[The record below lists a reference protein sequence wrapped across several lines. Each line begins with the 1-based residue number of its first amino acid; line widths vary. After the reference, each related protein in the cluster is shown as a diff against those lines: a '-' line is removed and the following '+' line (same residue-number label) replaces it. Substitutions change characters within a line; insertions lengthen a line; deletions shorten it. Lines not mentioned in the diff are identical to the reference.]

1 MILCF
6 IILIGMTA
14 LLCLSAGIS
23 LPEEITPA
31 KGQSAF
37 YKAAYYLLKLAGRR
51 GGRGKGCEASGA
63 RASAFETER
72 LARVLLVFFLGSGT
86 GILLQAALAGQSA
99 LQDGYELT
107 RPTDGQDAKVWELQA
122 QIGEDAQTEQLEV
135 VVSKRRYT
143 EEEKQELLEQAIQ
156 EIDQVILGDNTS
168 ADEVRGR
175 VVLPASAADGQV
187 SVQWLQ
193 EPLDLLDAD
202 GNITEELPEEGALLQ
217 LKALLDCDGRA
228 AVYECALQLY
238 PPLYSEEEKL
248 RHTLQSEVKKADEQ
262 SAEEATLRLPSELDG
277 EKVIWEEK
285 GTDIAAT
292 CLGITVL
299 AAVCVWIA
307 RNQERQQAQ
316 EHRRRQMLMDYPNL
330 LFKLSMLLNAGLTM
344 QNAFF
349 KIALE
354 YRDRETPE
362 VRFAYEEMLTS
373 YYEMQSG
380 VPEARSYENF
390 GRRCG
395 VGSYNKLGTMLS
407 ANLQKGSQGLAKLLQ
422 EEAAFSMEER
432 SQMAR
437 KLGEEAGTKL
447 VLPMMLMLLVVLVI
461 LMAPAVMS
469 F

>member
-1 MILCF
+1 M
-6 IILIGMTA
+6 ILIGLAA
-14 LLCLSAGIS
+14 LLCLSAGTC
-23 LPEEITPA
+23 LTEEISPP
-31 KGQSAF
+31 KGQAAF
-37 YKAAYYLLKLAGRR
+37 YKAAHYLLKLNHKKNRQGV
-51 GGRGKGCEASGA
+51 
-63 RASAFETER
+63 FETER
-72 LARVLLVFFLGSGT
+72 LARVLLVVFLGSGLSL
-86 GILLQAALAGQSA
+86 LLQAAMAGQSI
-99 LQDGYELT
+99 LKDGYELP
-107 RPTDGQDAKVWELQA
+107 RPTDGQDAYSWELQA
-122 QIGEDAQTEQLEV
+122 QIGESAQTEQLEV
-135 VVSKRRYT
+135 VVNKRRYT
-143 EEEKQELLEQAIQ
+143 EEEKQGLLEEAIR
-156 EIDQVILGDNTS
+156 EIDSIILGDNIS

-175 VVLPASAADGQV
+175 VVLPVSVMDGDV
-187 SVQWLQ
+187 SVQWIQ
-193 EPLDLLDAD
+193 EPADLLDPD
-202 GNITEELPEEGALLQ
+202 GNITEELPMEGALLQ

-228 AVYECALQLY
+228 AIYECALHLY

-248 RHTLQSEVKKADEQ
+248 RHALCSEVERADEE
-262 SAEEATLRLPSELDG
+262 SAAEATLRLPDELDG
-277 EKVIWEEK
+277 NRIIWEAKE
-285 GTDIAAT
+285 TDTAAI
-292 CLGITVL
+292 CLVLTFL
-299 AAVCVWIA
+299 AAVCAWIA
-307 RNQERQQAQ
+307 KNQERQKAEEQ
-316 EHRRRQMLMDYPNL
+316 RRRQLLMDYPDL

-354 YRDRETPE
+354 YRNRETQE
-362 VRFAYEEMLTS
+362 IRFAYEEMLTS

-437 KLGEEAGTKL
+437 KLGEEAGTRL
-447 VLPMMLMLLVVLVI
+447 VLPMILMLLVVLVI

>member
-86 GILLQAALAGQSA
+86 GILLRAALAGQSA

-202 GNITEELPEEGALLQ
+202 GNITEELPEE
-217 LKALLDCDGRA
+217 
-228 AVYECALQLY
+228 
-238 PPLYSEEEKL
+238 
-248 RHTLQSEVKKADEQ
+248 
-262 SAEEATLRLPSELDG
+262 
-277 EKVIWEEK
+277 
-285 GTDIAAT
+285 
-292 CLGITVL
+292 
-299 AAVCVWIA
+299 
-307 RNQERQQAQ
+307 ERFC
-316 EHRRRQMLMDYPNL
+316 N
-330 LFKLSMLLNAGLTM
+330 
-344 QNAFF
+344 
-349 KIALE
+349 
-354 YRDRETPE
+354 
-362 VRFAYEEMLTS
+362 
-373 YYEMQSG
+373 
-380 VPEARSYENF
+380 
-390 GRRCG
+390 
-395 VGSYNKLGTMLS
+395 
-407 ANLQKGSQGLAKLLQ
+407 
-422 EEAAFSMEER
+422 
-432 SQMAR
+432 
-437 KLGEEAGTKL
+437 
-447 VLPMMLMLLVVLVI
+447 
-461 LMAPAVMS
+461 
-469 F
+469 